1 MRHFIKRQW
10 PILGLCILMVV
21 VALYLLKSDKKA
33 IRETIFEEVLPDE
46 GLVIK
51 GFQHNQENPDKG
63 VRWALDAEE
72 MRSSDNNNLISFH
85 EFLLTVKAKDRPS
98 IELKG
103 EKGDYFR
110 DSGNID
116 LRGNLKGTSSDGYR
130 IITDQILINEK
141 TGQLSTDWPVKIF
154 GPFFSIEGQ
163 GLSIDVEKETVKILS
178 NVTSVIN
185 EGQITQ

>member
-1 MRHFIKRQW
+1 
-10 PILGLCILMVV
+10 LVV
-21 VALYLLKSDKKA
+21 VALYLLKSDKEA
-33 IRETIFEEVLPDE
+33 IRETIFEEILPEE
-46 GLVIK
+46 GLVIR
-51 GFQHNQENPDKG
+51 GFQYNQENPDEG
-63 VRWALDAEE
+63 IRWALDAEE

-85 EFLLTVKAKDRPS
+85 DFLLTLKAKNQPS

-103 EKGDYFR
+103 EKGDYSR
-110 DSGNID
+110 DSGKIN
-116 LRGNLKGTSSDGYR
+116 LRGNLKGASSDGYR

-141 TGQLSTDWPVKIF
+141 TGRISTDRHVKIF

-185 EGQITQ
+185 EGHITQ

>member
-1 MRHFIKRQW
+1 MRRFIKRQW
-10 PILGLCILMVV
+10 PLLGLCILLVV
-21 VALYLLKSDKKA
+21 VALYLLKSDKEA
-33 IRETIFEEVLPDE
+33 IRETIFEELLPDE

-51 GFQHNQENPDKG
+51 GFQYNQENPDKG

-85 EFLLTVKAKDRPS
+85 EFLLTVKAKNRPS

-103 EKGDYFR
+103 EKGDYSR
-110 DSGNID
+110 DSGKIH
-116 LRGNLKGTSSDGYR
+116 LRGNLEGTSSDGYR

-141 TGQLSTDWPVKIF
+141 TGQLSTDRHVKIF

-163 GLSIDVEKETVKILS
+163 GLSMDVEKETVKILS

-185 EGQITQ
+185 EGHITQ

>member
-1 MRHFIKRQW
+1 MRRFIKRQW
-10 PILGLCILMVV
+10 PLLGLCILLAV

-33 IRETIFEEVLPDE
+33 IRETIFEEILPDE

-51 GFQHNQENPDKG
+51 GFQYNQENPDKG
-63 VRWALDAEE
+63 VSWALDAEE

-85 EFLLTVKAKDRPS
+85 DFLLTVKAENRPS

-103 EKGDYFR
+103 EKGDYSR
-110 DSGNID
+110 DSGKIN
-116 LRGNLKGTSSDGYR
+116 LRGNLKGASSDGYR

-141 TGQLSTDWPVKIF
+141 TGRISTDRHVKIF

-185 EGQITQ
+185 EGHITQ